1 MNKIRLTKYWMAM
14 ISGCVLSLTTL
25 PMTYA
30 QKSEGKMNY
39 EKAILAGGC
48 FWCTESV
55 FKDIPGVIAA
65 VSGYT
70 GGEAHAP
77 SYQQVSRGSTG
88 HVEAVEVTFD
98 PSVISFEEILN
109 IFWRD
114 IDPTDAG
121 GQFVDRGSQYQT
133 AIFYGN
139 AEQKR
144 IAKESK
150 AKLASSGIFQKP
162 IVTKILPAGKFYPA
176 EEYHQKYSEKQPNH
190 YKQYRAGSGRETFVK
205 EKWTNAPT
213 ICPLPKKGKAKA
225 SQRELLPKAHEL
237 KSALTSLQYKVTQ
250 ESGTEPAFNNDYWNN
265 HREGIYIDII
275 SGEPLFS
282 SKDKYDSG
290 SGWPS
295 FTKPLAPANIVEKKD
310 NSFFM
315 KRTEVK
321 SKHGDSHLG
330 HLFNDG
336 PQPTG
341 MRYCINS
348 ASLKFIPKEELEKQ
362 GFGQY
367 RSLFE

>member
-1 MNKIRLTKYWMAM
+1 MIKKIRK
-14 ISGCVLSLTTL
+14 TL
-25 PMTYA
+25 NEW
-30 QKSEGKMNY
+30 Q
-39 EKAILAGGC
+39 
-48 FWCTESV
+48 
-55 FKDIPGVIAA
+55 
-65 VSGYT
+65 
-70 GGEAHAP
+70 
-77 SYQQVSRGSTG
+77 
-88 HVEAVEVTFD
+88 
-98 PSVISFEEILN
+98 
-109 IFWRD
+109 
-114 IDPTDAG
+114 
-121 GQFVDRGSQYQT
+121 
-133 AIFYGN
+133 
-139 AEQKR
+139 
-144 IAKESK
+144 
-150 AKLASSGIFQKP
+150 
-162 IVTKILPAGKFYPA
+162 KILP
-176 EEYHQKYSEKQPNH
+176 EEIYEIT
-190 YKQYRAGSGRETFVK
+190 RGR
-205 EKWTNAPT
+205 
-213 ICPLPKKGKAKA
+213 
-225 SQRELLPKAHEL
+225 
-237 KSALTSLQYKVTQ
+237 
-250 ESGTEPAFNNDYWNN
+250 GTEPAFNNDYWNN